1 MTENKQP
8 EDERL
13 KKRMEELRRLQ
24 VTLSGA
30 TVRGL
35 MEFGIEWQE
44 ATGKLLKA
52 GNRPEA
58 EEKFQD
64 AERRR
69 QELRYF
75 AKRGTLRK

>member
-1 MTENKQP
+1 MTEN
-8 EDERL
+8 
-13 KKRMEELRRLQ
+13 RMAELRRLQ
-24 VTLSGA
+24 LTISG
-30 TVRGL
+30 VSIRRL
-35 MEFGIEWQE
+35 LEIGIEWQE

-69 QELRYF
+69 QELRDF
-75 AKRGTLRK
+75 SKRGTLRK

>member
-35 MEFGIEWQE
+35 MEFGIKWQE
-44 ATGKLLKA
+44 VTGKLLKA
-52 GNRPEA
+52 GNRPGA
-58 EEKFQD
+58 EEKFRD

-69 QELRYF
+69 QELRDF

>member
-1 MTENKQP
+1 MSENKQP

-35 MEFGIEWQE
+35 MKFGIEWQE
-44 ATGKLLKA
+44 VTGKLLKA
-52 GNRPEA
+52 GSRPEA
-58 EEKFQD
+58 EEKFRD

-69 QELRYF
+69 QELRDF

>member
-1 MTENKQP
+1 MSENKQP

-24 VTLSGA
+24 LTLRGT

-35 MEFGIEWQE
+35 MEIGIEWQE

-52 GNRPEA
+52 WNRPGA
-58 EEKFQD
+58 EEKFRD

-69 QELRYF
+69 QELRDF
-75 AKRGTLRK
+75 VKRGTLRK